1 MKHHR
6 SALRMWAALLLL
18 GGLAAAAAPVS
29 ADDRA
34 TVVLTVEGLKSSEG
48 KLQVGLYREDGFPSK
63 GSEIVGTTVDAK
75 AGDMT
80 VRLGGVEPGRYAAAA
95 FHDLDGDGELDRAWY
110 GLPKEPYGFSGG
122 ATRPDYADAE
132 VEVTGET
139 RVTVTL
145 RGGP

>member
-1 MKHHR
+1 MTVI
-6 SALRMWAALLLL
+6 LLLL

-48 KLQVGLYREDGFPSK
+48 KLQVGLYREEGFPSK
-63 GSEIVGTTVDAK
+63 GSEIVGSTVDAE

-80 VRLGGVEPGRYAAAA
+80 VRLGDIEPGEYAVAV

-110 GLPKEPYGFSGG
+110 GLPREPYGFSGG
-122 ATRPDYADAE
+122 ATRPDYDAAEIE
-132 VEVTGET
+132 VSGET